1 MKKILVILIILILP
15 FLCLAQN
22 YFSYQYDINN
32 DAEAGWWISKT
43 GDKTAIFV
51 GAKCNNNTTNC
62 VEVLRLN
69 ENSDLVWGLLL
80 DTMDVVDLN
89 SFVTTEESFYI
100 AGVLSGQSRIGI
112 KIQQFDWNGEL
123 TNEIDLSDQFPVST
137 VNSLTMLDS
146 SLLLTFNKR
155 GDGEHLGITPDTTYY
170 YFMDQDLN
178 YQRHFTNTSGEYRFE
193 VGTRLKKAA
202 DNSGYYGLRWA
213 SHTTWPK
220 PYYCDVLKFDSLG
233 NVLWTYAAE
242 YSTATRTPDFV
253 ATSDGGVVLSWHTV
267 DWETVEPIDPEPS
280 KIIKINTDG
289 EKEWDHTFRSL
300 YYKYVSTIF
309 LAQNGDI
316 IGVGAED
323 LDDFELIEGGAYG
336 AGWLFR
342 MSPTGEILWERN
354 IVDARFLNTIPYM
367 ALYHGLELD
376 NGDLMV
382 TGTIQDTFPEG
393 SIFVNN
399 PNTWLVR
406 TNSMGCIHPDCGR
419 IDVITTSKELILE
432 AQESPFILYPSPASD
447 FIHILNKETNNIYPL
462 KVTIYSSIG
471 RLIKTTTLSSPHERM
486 NIQTF
491 PKGIYRIFLIDKNGH
506 YYHQSFLKQ

>member
-1 MKKILVILIILILP
+1 MKNILAIPIILILP
-15 FLCLAQN
+15 FLCLSQN

-32 DAEAGWWISKT
+32 DAEAGLWISKI
-43 GDKTAIFV
+43 GNETAILV

-62 VEVLRLN
+62 IEVLRLD
-69 ENSDLVWGLLL
+69 ENGDLVWGLLL
-80 DTMDVVDLN
+80 DTMDVVTLN

-112 KIQQFDWNGEL
+112 TVMQFNWDGEL
-123 TNEIDLSDQFPVST
+123 VNHIDLSDEFPVST

-170 YFMDQDLN
+170 YYMDQDLN
-178 YQRHFTNTSGEYRFE
+178 HQRHFTNTSGEYRFE

-202 DNSGYYGLRWA
+202 DGSGYYGLRWA
-213 SHTTWPK
+213 SHTTWPR
-220 PYYCDVLKFDSLG
+220 PYYCDVIKFDSLG
-233 NVLWTYAAE
+233 NEIWTYAAE

-253 ATSDGGVVLSWHTV
+253 VTPDGGVVLSWHTV

-289 EKEWDHTFRSL
+289 EIEWEFTFRSL
-300 YYKYVSTIF
+300 YYKFVVTIF

-323 LDDFELIEGGAYG
+323 LDDLELIEGGAYG
-336 AGWLFR
+336 AGWIFR

-376 NGDLMV
+376 NGDLMF
-382 TGTIQDTFPEG
+382 TGVIQDTFPSG
-393 SIFVNN
+393 SLFINN

-406 TNSMGCIHPDCGR
+406 TDSMGCIHPDCDR
-419 IDVITTSKELILE
+419 LEVITATDDVIMASP
-432 AQESPFILYPSPASD
+432 ESPFTLYPSPARD
-447 FIHILNKETNNIYPL
+447 QLNILYQGEDNIYPL
-462 KVTIYSSIG
+462 EVNIYSARG
-471 RLIKTTTLSSPHERM
+471 KLIQTDILISPLQRM
-486 NIQTF
+486 NIDTFSEGIYWLVLSDKNDLIYHQTF
-491 PKGIYRIFLIDKNGH
+491 I
-506 YYHQSFLKQ
+506 KQ